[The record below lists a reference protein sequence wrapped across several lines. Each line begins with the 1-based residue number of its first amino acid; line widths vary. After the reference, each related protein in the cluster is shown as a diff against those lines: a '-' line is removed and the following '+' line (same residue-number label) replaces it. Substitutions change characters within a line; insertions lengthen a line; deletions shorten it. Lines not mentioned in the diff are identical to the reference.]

1 MAQDKRSDEAISY
14 LNYEIAALPPVA
26 RNDSVTEF
34 LAFLI
39 DSGLLLFCLV
49 Q

>member
-26 RNDSVTEF
+26 RNDGVTEL
-34 LAFLI
+34 LALALAAKKKSAVI
-39 DSGLLLFCLV
+39 
-49 Q
+49 